1 MENDINQFKESVNQT
16 ISMSFKEYKEGI
28 EKFVSDI
35 DWELKLLT
43 SFEKEVDKWYK
54 SFEVVI
60 EEAELS
66 ISKELP
72 FSKDFWLYEHNFIVS
87 AE

>member
-1 MENDINQFKESVNQT
+1 
-16 ISMSFKEYKEGI
+16 MSFKEYKESI

-43 SFEKEVDKWYK
+43 GFEKEVDKRYK

-72 FSKDFWLYEHNFIVS
+72 FGKDFWLYEHNFIVS

>member
-35 DWELKLLT
+35 DRELKLLT